1 MKAKEKVEV
10 AEERF
15 YRLSAM
21 MINLP
26 YEDEFRKVK
35 VKTRELDEFL
45 KEVVEGKINDSKE
58 FVREG
63 LKRTLTP
70 ALLSIIKE
78 KLKIYAE
85 KYKDNE
91 KGEAALMVLQFLYRG
106 LPLDANVF
114 FLSVFIRSTLNRPL
128 ADNNR
133 VWNFLYEFLPRK
145 VEVNDAETIEKP
157 KFKNIS
163 GEEFEESKSGLLTP
177 KKKELKSGGKS
188 KIIIPHGG
196 SKG

>member
-1 MKAKEKVEV
+1 MKTKEKVKV
-10 AEERF
+10 SEERF
-15 YRLSAM
+15 YRLSAL

-45 KEVVEGKINDSKE
+45 KEVAEGEIKDSKE
-58 FVREG
+58 FIREG

-128 ADNNR
+128 VDNSR
-133 VWNFLYEFLPRK
+133 VWNFLYEFLPKK

-163 GEEFEESKSGLLTP
+163 GEDFEESRSGLLTP
-177 KKKELKSGGKS
+177 KKKEIKDKTKSRLLIPGGGTKE
-188 KIIIPHGG
+188 
-196 SKG
+196 